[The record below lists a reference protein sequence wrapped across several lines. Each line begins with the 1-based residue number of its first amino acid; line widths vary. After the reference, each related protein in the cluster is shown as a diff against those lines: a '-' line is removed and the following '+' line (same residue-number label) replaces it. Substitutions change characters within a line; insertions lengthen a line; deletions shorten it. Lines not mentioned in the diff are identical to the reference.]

1 VTLVRADG
9 EEVDITGETPVSA
22 QAQLA
27 TVTSAF
33 GGSDVPYATG
43 ADGARNL
50 EILEAIAP

>member
-1 VTLVRADG
+1 MTLVRADG

-27 TVTSAF
+27 TVTSVF

>member
-1 VTLVRADG
+1 M
-9 EEVDITGETPVSA
+9 SA

-27 TVTSAF
+27 TVTSVF
-33 GGSDVPYATG
+33 GGTDAPYATG